1 MTTQCETRPPTG
13 EREPRNDFDK
23 TQFTSINAHEEV
35 EAAFLRAAFRIS
47 ASQLAATAQH
57 LEEPDFHRPAAWQLF
72 RTIVTIAHEQVTRGD
87 GRTSIDP
94 GRVLAELQSD
104 GRFRDDTKHLL
115 TAAISGGFSV
125 AASNDIH
132 PLARALKANR
142 LRREC
147 KVIGSYLAEV
157 ALAGSDSELQRALGH
172 TLKLHAL
179 AQRAGLSD
187 DMEGAYAR

>member
-35 EAAFLRAAFRIS
+35 EAAFLRAAFRVS

-57 LEEPDFHRPAAWQLF
+57 LEEQDFHRPAAWQLF
-72 RTIVTIAHEQVTRGD
+72 RTTATIAHEQVTRGD

-125 AASNDIH
+125 AATNEIE
-132 PLARALKANR
+132 PLAVALRRNR
-142 LRREC
+142 LRRACRIVGESLAT
-147 KVIGSYLAEV
+147 VAAEGSDRDLARTLTHAAAIP
-157 ALAGSDSELQRALGH
+157 ALADRANLGGD
-172 TLKLHAL
+172 
-179 AQRAGLSD
+179 Q
-187 DMEGAYAR
+187 